1 MLEQIIKLMF
11 TDSARLDSFLFMI
24 WSRQVLIRGVVFF
37 QERKGKRRKIS
48 RQSNRLVVL
57 WGLVEEEQR
66 VTHQE
71 QQTTHAD

>member
-11 TDSARLDSFLFMI
+11 TDSARSDLFLFMI

-37 QERKGKRRKIS
+37 QEREGKRTKIS